1 MSRFPTERDEVLP
14 SVLDRLLDDQ
24 PDESQEP
31 RWREATAIRVVKAS
45 LCRDLQN
52 LLNTRRPLGVVPE
65 HYECLP
71 SSLLNYGLPD
81 LQSLEVREDHDLEGL
96 SRRITDLISAFEP
109 RLEQV
114 RVAANLVDGD
124 RRPIDRRLRFMIEA
138 VLVVEPLREAIT
150 MVSELD
156 MAAGDFSVG
165 VGA

>member
-1 MSRFPTERDEVLP
+1 MSRLPTDRDEVLP

-24 PDESQEP
+24 PDETREP
-31 RWREATAIRVVKAS
+31 RWREATAIRVIKTS

-52 LLNTRRPLGVVPE
+52 LLNARRPLGVIPE

-71 SSLLNYGLPD
+71 TSLLNYGLPD
-81 LQSLEVREDHDLEGL
+81 LQSLEVREDHDLEAL
-96 SRRITDLISAFEP
+96 SRRIAELIRAFEP
-109 RLEQV
+109 RLQQV
-114 RVAANLVDGD
+114 RVAANLADGD
-124 RRPIDRRLRFMIEA
+124 RRPIDRRLRFVVEA

-150 MVSELD
+150 MISELD